1 MLHRYLNLA
10 KHKPKTDKRLV
21 SNANLL
27 FLKAFNYTLT
37 VALLC
42 QLSPSA
48 RWVRSMHHVGIAC
61 IIVLFALNTSLVAV
75 LSHKRPSTC
84 FTPLTI
90 VATSFSTPCI
100 IAIDILTLLCT
111 PRQAAMIVSAAA
123 PPYVFVRWLADG
135 AVHRWFEDA
144 VIVDVWLFFF
154 FFCFRKQGW
163 FRQNLAEK
171 DGIVRFFKTTC
182 WRRIE
187 AAPTAELLYSATTGL
202 ANVLALQLGKV
213 VAVFAARR
221 LGMQAEFQVAARC
234 CPPLAACARERP
246 PRPGRAGVVPEWR
259 PRLISALYNDERHQR
274 PGALLVQV

>member
-1 MLHRYLNLA
+1 MLHLYLNLA

-135 AVHRWFEDA
+135 AVQQRIAA
-144 VIVDVWLFFF
+144 VM
-154 FFCFRKQGW
+154 
-163 FRQNLAEK
+163 
-171 DGIVRFFKTTC
+171 
-182 WRRIE
+182 
-187 AAPTAELLYSATTGL
+187 
-202 ANVLALQLGKV
+202 
-213 VAVFAARR
+213 
-221 LGMQAEFQVAARC
+221 LGMGSCE
-234 CPPLAACARERP
+234 L
-246 PRPGRAGVVPEWR
+246 
-259 PRLISALYNDERHQR
+259 SAWSRTTWH
-274 PGALLVQV
+274 G

>member
-1 MLHRYLNLA
+1 M
-10 KHKPKTDKRLV
+10 
-21 SNANLL
+21 
-27 FLKAFNYTLT
+27 
-37 VALLC
+37 
-42 QLSPSA
+42 
-48 RWVRSMHHVGIAC
+48 
-61 IIVLFALNTSLVAV
+61 
-75 LSHKRPSTC
+75 
-84 FTPLTI
+84 
-90 VATSFSTPCI
+90 
-100 IAIDILTLLCT
+100 
-111 PRQAAMIVSAAA
+111 
-123 PPYVFVRWLADG
+123 
-135 AVHRWFEDA
+135 
-144 VIVDVWLFFF
+144 IVDVWLFFF